1 MKKTLIIAEAG
12 VNHNGDLNQ
21 AFQLIDVAKEAGAD
35 IVKFQTFRTDNLV
48 IKKALKAEYQIMNT
62 NSDETQHQMLKK
74 LELDHDAHVK
84 LIKRCNQ
91 VGIKFLSTPFDV
103 KSADMLHKLDMD
115 IYKIPSGEIT
125 NYPFLV
131 HIAKHNKTI
140 ILSTG
145 MSTLGEI
152 EEALNVLVSNGTEK
166 RKITLLHCNT
176 DYPTPFKDVNLSS
189 MITIKHAFKL
199 PVGYSDHT
207 LGIEIPIAAVA
218 LGATVIE
225 KHFTMDSNLPGPDH
239 LASLEPS
246 DFKQMVSAIRNIE
259 TAMGDGV
266 KTPSESEM
274 KNIAIARK
282 FIVASRNLRK
292 GEIFTEENIT
302 TKRGRFG
309 LSPMMWKE
317 IIGRKVAKNYL
328 TDEII
333 EL

>member
-1 MKKTLIIAEAG
+1 M
-12 VNHNGDLNQ
+12 
-21 AFQLIDVAKEAGAD
+21 
-35 IVKFQTFRTDNLV
+35 